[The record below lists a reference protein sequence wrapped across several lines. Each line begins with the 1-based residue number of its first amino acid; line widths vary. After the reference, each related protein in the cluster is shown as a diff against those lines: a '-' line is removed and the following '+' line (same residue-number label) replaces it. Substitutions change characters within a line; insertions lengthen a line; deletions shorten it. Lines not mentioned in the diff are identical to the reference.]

1 MKGKTN
7 RPFAEDGIYWIEVS
21 IMQDNGSHLK
31 PYKYISSDA
40 KLDFLKEKFNELK
53 VKLDGEI

>member
-7 RPFAEDGIYWIEVS
+7 RPYMENGIYWIEVA

-31 PYKYISSDA
+31 PYKYISTDA

-53 VKLDGEI
+53 VKLDEEI

>member
-7 RPFAEDGIYWIEVS
+7 SPYMEDAVYWIEVA
-21 IMQDNGSHLK
+21 IMQDNGWHLK
-31 PYKYISSDA
+31 PYKYISTDA

-53 VKLDGEI
+53 VKLDEEI